1 MSTGETDRYMDGWAA
16 GRQQAER
23 ERCTGKAGRPFWQ
36 ETPSPTWCTAR
47 HRDGDEPGDRNHHVR
62 EREPLLHL
70 GERELRGFHLTI
82 HEAEKLRD
90 HLTDLITPGTGSVST
105 LTGGVPATP
114 TKPGDARTRLAL
126 QRAGRPVEH
135 RIVSPL

>member
-23 ERCTGKAGRPFWQ
+23 ERCTGEAGRPFWQ
-36 ETPSPTWCTAR
+36 ETPCPAWCTAR
-47 HRDGDEPGDRNHHVR
+47 HRDGDEPEDRNHYNDPALVLLSAEPMRGSDPKELDLSLIQHVR

-82 HEAEKLRD
+82 HEAEQLRD
-90 HLTDLITPGTGSVST
+90 RLADLITAAKAEPVD
-105 LTGGVPATP
+105 TP
-114 TKPGDARTRLAL
+114 TI
-126 QRAGRPVEH
+126 RAA
-135 RIVSPL
+135 